1 MLRTFFEFFL
11 LMFSTVHGICVGFKM
26 CLLSGNTEWA
36 AAVAELAGKVY
47 SEQGEYERVLADA
60 ISRLG
65 QPCRDGGAEASQW
78 LHCLAVTSLLLERI
92 MSLRQLAG
100 CAIESQEIVDALLL
114 PAVSTSTICL
124 FVYFLLEF
132 TVCPTSHKSGAFV
145 TFSALLLYFAILS
158 AIHCCYCGSLYCT
171 ESLELITYGASL
183 SGKACTP

>member
-1 MLRTFFEFFL
+1 
-11 LMFSTVHGICVGFKM
+11 MFSTGRDVCVDFKM
-26 CLLSGNTEWA
+26 CLLSANTDWA

-47 SEQGEYERVLADA
+47 SEQGEYEKVLADA

-114 PAVSTSTICL
+114 PAVSTLTLC
-124 FVYFLLEF
+124 
-132 TVCPTSHKSGAFV
+132 
-145 TFSALLLYFAILS
+145 
-158 AIHCCYCGSLYCT
+158 
-171 ESLELITYGASL
+171 
-183 SGKACTP
+183 

>member
-1 MLRTFFEFFL
+1 
-11 LMFSTVHGICVGFKM
+11 MFSTARDVCVDFKM
-26 CLLSGNTEWA
+26 CLLSANTDWA

-47 SEQGEYERVLADA
+47 SEQGEYEKVLADA

-114 PAVSTSTICL
+114 PAVSTLTLC
-124 FVYFLLEF
+124 
-132 TVCPTSHKSGAFV
+132 
-145 TFSALLLYFAILS
+145 
-158 AIHCCYCGSLYCT
+158 
-171 ESLELITYGASL
+171 
-183 SGKACTP
+183 